1 MLKFSIIILKYSNI
15 ILRSMADRSG
25 TEITE
30 YHSYM
35 YAESHGTRYLLLFSK
50 FSEKTSILF
59 LSGRSESR
67 PSFGHLTSDEQEE
80 F

>member
-1 MLKFSIIILKYSNI
+1 
-15 ILRSMADRSG
+15 MADRSG

-35 YAESHGTRYLLLFSK
+35 YAESHGTRYKKTTIALAQMTFYTMTTFNTFFLF
-50 FSEKTSILF
+50 
-59 LSGRSESR
+59 RSESR
-67 PSFGHLTSDEQEE
+67 PSFGHMTDEPED